1 MQTSMHHND
10 CTLSVKRKDDL
21 VARTTNGQI
30 VGPGPLD
37 SAAGFWGTG
46 QADRKAAGLHQD
58 RVRSKPRLTT
68 KITEIS

>member
-37 SAAGFWGTG
+37 SAAGFCER
-46 QADRKAAGLHQD
+46 DRQTE
-58 RVRSKPRLTT
+58 KPQGFI
-68 KITEIS
+68 KIELEANPD